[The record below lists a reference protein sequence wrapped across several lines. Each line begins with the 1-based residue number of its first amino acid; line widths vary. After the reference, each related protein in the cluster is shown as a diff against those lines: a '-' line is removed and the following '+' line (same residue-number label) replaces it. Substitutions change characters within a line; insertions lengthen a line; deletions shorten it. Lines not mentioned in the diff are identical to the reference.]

1 MYSGVS
7 WSDLDYPSDDL
18 LPDVQDL
25 LLQFRAAAG
34 SAARYASPRSAWLTL
49 GEVSTAFW
57 SLLDQAGRVGL
68 VLVTE
73 KAGPP
78 VVMSERVGVHLDLRS
93 APDGGLAGV
102 VALPPAEVWAPAEL
116 FEATETGDPTFGL
129 VGDPA
134 HGAYWLAAPATPGGA
149 REVVLARLQRPLS
162 TELRRMVEQR
172 STLEVP
178 AGDRDRFLADFLP
191 ALRRAMVPV
200 VTADES
206 IELPTAPVPQVGS
219 RGRIPTRAPGP
230 AGLVRPVSP
239 WRRMASFRHRRI
251 AVELRWS
258 ARRGRRACPVDRAR
272 PTVRAAP
279 ARRPRLAAPSSRSRT
294 ARWRPHRAVRARRPA
309 SADRGRGR
317 GRDRLAR

>member
-1 MYSGVS
+1 MRPVRRGQRDRWVYSGVS

-49 GEVSTAFW
+49 DEVSTAFW

-78 VVMSERVGVHLDLRS
+78 VVLSERVGVHLDLRS
-93 APDGGLAGV
+93 APDGGLAGM
-102 VALPPAEVWAPAEL
+102 VALPREVWAPAEL

-149 REVVLARLQRPLS
+149 REVVLARLERPLPTGAAS
-162 TELRRMVEQR
+162 
-172 STLEVP
+172 
-178 AGDRDRFLADFLP
+178 AG
-191 ALRRAMVPV
+191 RA
-200 VTADES
+200 AID
-206 IELPTAPVPQVGS
+206 G
-219 RGRIPTRAPGP
+219 GG
-230 AGLVRPVSP
+230 
-239 WRRMASFRHRRI
+239 
-251 AVELRWS
+251 
-258 ARRGRRACPVDRAR
+258 ARRG
-272 PTVRAAP
+272 
-279 ARRPRLAAPSSRSRT
+279 S
-294 ARWRPHRAVRARRPA
+294 RAVPRRLPA
-309 SADRGRGR
+309 GPAASGA
-317 GRDRLAR
+317 GRDG